1 MTCVCMGSVGPSCGG
16 TPLITWDHGRCCYS
30 RPSVS
35 QNLRPMGC
43 QLKKGVGLSTVHMQ
57 SHMSTEKWVVCVR
70 GALGQVVGET
80 PLITWGHGRCC
91 YVLLYLQ
98 SLMLEHSYSDLIG
111 QLPGLHVRT
120 TVPINQIPHEYLT
133 FSCGVYSCLVL
144 NMQSL

>member
-1 MTCVCMGSVGPSCGG
+1 
-16 TPLITWDHGRCCYS
+16 
-30 RPSVS
+30 
-35 QNLRPMGC
+35 
-43 QLKKGVGLSTVHMQ
+43 MQ
-57 SHMSTEKWVVCVR
+57 SHMSTEKWVVCVQ

-80 PLITWGHGRCC
+80 PLITW
-91 YVLLYLQ
+91 VDAVMYLQ

-133 FSCGVYSCLVL
+133 FNCGVYSCLVL